1 MHPNIHTHRI
11 GERNGTARGFTV
23 IELLIVMAIA
33 AILLSIGMPSFRD
46 FTRDMRARSTMGML
60 TSDIQLARS
69 ESVKRNQRILFC
81 ARAAALSNNCS
92 GAPAADT
99 WMNGWLVCYDG
110 DLDGA
115 CDAGTAA
122 DPNPIKAENTVQA
135 PLAVSGP
142 TVTLAML
149 PVGNISAG
157 ANFTVTSGTG
167 TTRTATVAAS
177 GSIVTS
183 ISGGY

>member
-1 MHPNIHTHRI
+1 MRSDNHMQCADEGKPSN
-11 GERNGTARGFTV
+11 RGFTI
-23 IELLIVMAIA
+23 IELLIVMVIA
-33 AILLSIGMPSFRD
+33 SLLLAIGMPSFTD
-46 FTRDMRARSTMGML
+46 FVRDMRARSAMGML

-69 ESVKRNQRILFC
+69 ESVKRNQRVLFC

-92 GAPAADT
+92 GAPAVNT

-122 DPNPIKAENTVQA
+122 DPNPIKAENELQA
-135 PLAVSGP
+135 PLALSGP
-142 TVTLAML
+142 AATLAML
-149 PVGNISAG
+149 PVGNISAA